1 VFGRAVAP
9 GDAEGHAQTA
19 TAAYLEGLRAYGW
32 RGEEK
37 DVRFAAEATGALQ
50 ELSFAACHLA
60 WLCPEFGEVQ
70 PWPEDLAESQST
82 DVRGD
87 GRLVSIFRL
96 PVHTGRTRAT
106 IGGGSLSAQPGRATL
121 ILVALLRVEIDS
133 ESRVLKR
140 QAPRRVRS
148 ADDPGDRGDGRRTG
162 HGGRRKNSK

>member
-82 DVRGD
+82 DVAVMDAWCQSFGFLSTL
-87 GRLVSIFRL
+87 GE
-96 PVHTGRTRAT
+96 RA
-106 IGGGSLSAQPGRATL
+106 
-121 ILVALLRVEIDS
+121 
-133 ESRVLKR
+133 
-140 QAPRRVRS
+140 RRSVV
-148 ADDPGDRGDGRRTG
+148 DY
-162 HGGRRKNSK
+162 